1 MHVETYSGGKDKKIT
16 YVRLVRSF
24 REGKK
29 VRKEI
34 VQVFGRLDEL
44 QKSTNDPDILE
55 HLKAKYAEQSSAR
68 KAQKQSEL
76 ATKLQ
81 GVLSAADTPANTEGC
96 FTLSYAWW
104 PLRKIWNS
112 LTLQSRINYLQ
123 KTS

>member
-1 MHVETYSGGKDKKIT
+1 M
-16 YVRLVRSF
+16 RSF

-96 FTLSYAWW
+96 CTLSYAWW

-112 LTLQSRINYLQ
+112 LTLQNRINYL
-123 KTS
+123 